1 MARRRPLEET
11 LQALRGVRE
20 NPHAEASHAELRRV
34 LRGEASHAVARAAT
48 LVGELGLEPLV
59 PELVASFPRFFAG
72 LPRAD
77 PGCSAKTAIVDALRR
92 LGHDDAAIYRR
103 AARHVQLEPA
113 FGGRVDTAV
122 DLRGAAAL
130 ALGATGA
137 REVLVD
143 LAELLADPE
152 PPVRI
157 CAARAVAAQGSDAGV
172 PLLRLKALS
181 PEPEP
186 RVVSE
191 CLLAL
196 LRLDPAAQGR
206 FVASFLDKKDELAEA
221 AAVALGE
228 SRSPEAFALLR
239 DWLPQAERRGLSR
252 TAFVAIASLR
262 RDEAIELLL
271 RVVREDPPL
280 TAREAV
286 QALGS
291 LGGGE
296 PLLERA
302 RAAAVA
308 RPELGAALSRA
319 FRRTGS

>member
-1 MARRRPLEET
+1 MARRRSLQET

-20 NPHAEASHAELRRV
+20 DPRAEASQAELRRV
-34 LRGEASHAVARAAT
+34 LRSEGSHAVARAAV

-59 PELVASFPRFFAG
+59 PELVASFPRFLTG

-77 PGCSAKTAIVDALRR
+77 PGCSAKTAIVEALRR
-92 LGHDDAAIYRR
+92 LGHDDASLYRR
-103 AARHVQLEPA
+103 AARHVQLEPV

-130 ALGATGA
+130 ALGETGA
-137 REVLVD
+137 RDALVD

-181 PEPEP
+181 PDPEP

-196 LRLDPAAQGR
+196 LRLDPAAQGP
-206 FVASFLDKKDELAEA
+206 FVASFLDKKDALAEA

-228 SRSPEAFALLR
+228 SRSAEAFAVLR

-271 RVVREDPPL
+271 RAVREDPPP

-296 PLLERA
+296 ALFEGA

-308 RPELGAALSRA
+308 RPELGAALARA
-319 FRRTGS
+319 FGRTGS